1 MFNTKRKEKKK
12 KAIHNFKPFNATT
25 IESNNRRLDQ
35 TFTIMKIKK
44 KKSTKKKQKRE
55 KHKNTKHRTQ
65 DPFFS
70 HFRTLFSFLGNQN
83 GIEFWKSKRKK
94 KRGIRRTYTDTNKRE
109 KRRREKLTGASV
121 GWTLDSAATM
131 ALAAAKTVSA
141 VALLLLLLRLPM
153 VGFGCAKGSIFG
165 SPEIGN
171 RRWRNGFAAARCN
184 HGFGKRR
191 IKNERKKL
199 RMKRKVCVLRM
210 IEYSTEQRS
219 EVKWRWNWQWREYY

>member
-70 HFRTLFSFLGNQN
+70 HFRTLFSFLGNQTRHR
-83 GIEFWKSKRKK
+83 IPKIKKQKK
-94 KRGIRRTYTDTNKRE
+94 KERGIRRTYTDTE
-109 KRRREKLTGASV
+109 TTG
-121 GWTLDSAATM
+121 T
-131 ALAAAKTVSA
+131 
-141 VALLLLLLRLPM
+141 
-153 VGFGCAKGSIFG
+153 F
-165 SPEIGN
+165 
-171 RRWRNGFAAARCN
+171 
-184 HGFGKRR
+184 
-191 IKNERKKL
+191 
-199 RMKRKVCVLRM
+199 
-210 IEYSTEQRS
+210 
-219 EVKWRWNWQWREYY
+219 

>member
-1 MFNTKRKEKKK
+1 
-12 KAIHNFKPFNATT
+12 
-25 IESNNRRLDQ
+25 
-35 TFTIMKIKK
+35 MKIKK
-44 KKSTKKKQKRE
+44 KINQKKNKKERNIKTQNTE
-55 KHKNTKHRTQ
+55 HKILFFPTFARCFLFSVTKH
-65 DPFFS
+65 
-70 HFRTLFSFLGNQN
+70 
-83 GIEFWKSKRKK
+83 GIEFRKSKSKKK
-94 KRGIRRTYTDTNKRE
+94 KRARNQAHVHRHRNNRNFLERE
-109 KRRREKLTGASV
+109 KEERENLTGASV

-219 EVKWRWNWQWREYY
+219 EVK